1 MNGKILAPRRAYAY
15 NLLDN
20 SDFRNPVNQRGQT
33 SYTADG
39 YSVDRW
45 KISPKNSVA
54 EVAIGDGAV
63 SFKGYFYQYL
73 EIDVSK
79 TYTLAACTND
89 GSVVCVTGVP
99 ADIASKTSGNLRV
112 QIGTNSP
119 QTYIRVEL
127 STVDAANAVSVL
139 WAALYE
145 GAYTVD
151 TLPPY
156 RYKGYAA
163 ELAECQRYYYVTK
176 SNFYITG
183 YVTLSAKMILS
194 TTMHELT
201 RMRVKP
207 TVSCNGKVVV
217 RTVSGYS
224 TAEGFTTADGGD
236 VSTLSSFNVS
246 DGYGLSLVFVDT
258 VSSVNNSPAAL
269 LFKSK
274 VEFFADL

>member
-20 SDFRNPVNQRGQT
+20 SDFTNPVNQRGQT
-33 SYTADG
+33 SYTGG
-39 YSVDRW
+39 YTIDRW
-45 KISPKNSVA
+45 VLYGTDNLTINHGYITVS
-54 EVAIGDGAV
+54 GDLYQYIPADVIPDGMYTVCACKRDGTIV
-63 SFKGYFYQYL
+63 SF
-73 EIDVSK
+73 S
-79 TYTLAACTND
+79 
-89 GSVVCVTGVP
+89 
-99 ADIASKTSGNLRV
+99 R
-112 QIGTNSP
+112 
-119 QTYIRVEL
+119 L
-127 STVDAANAVSVL
+127 STAVVDWYNGLAFGLDSSGEKIAVGLRSGEYV

-145 GAYTVD
+145 GSYTAE

-156 RYKGYAA
+156 VPRGYAA